1 MVIYRVFTA
10 VAKFIATEVRKL
22 GILAIFY
29 IDDILT
35 LGKDTEECEK
45 AVGRLLNI
53 LKARGFVINY
63 KKSDLSP
70 TKIFTYLG
78 HVWNTDTMM
87 VSLKPQREVKIRDTA
102 SSILNKKKVCG
113 WKAAQFIGQ
122 VMSSLMA
129 IPLARANIRKLQ
141 WRFIKTCPT
150 YKEFNRSFLISEDIQ
165 KELEFWRDLEKGA
178 SLPIKKPRHV
188 IQMATDASDKGYGID
203 LRGHVSLGKLPK
215 HLRHINVKELWT
227 LDKAI
232 NEHPVELSNT
242 CVKWRTD
249 NNTALAVVKNEG
261 STKCVDLSDLAVNIL
276 KKAKKRK
283 LVIIPDRVPSEQNIV
298 ADCASRNKP
307 VPDWKLNPSVVKKM
321 FKLLGE
327 PDIDLFATRD
337 SAQVPAY
344 LTWSAADVY
353 ARGVDALADATN
365 WTQYRK
371 PYAFPPFSLVMP
383 TLEKCNR
390 FKIRE
395 MILVVPFWASKP
407 WFGLLLRMC
416 KQMWRLPQMKNI
428 VEDLSGGQVQTQ
440 HLRLVVCLISG
451 IAMEDTTSP
460 AQRLNWSNP
469 RGGKAQKWTTPT
481 SGKDGCD
488 TVETVEFRNLR
499 PLWAK
504 R

>member
-165 KELEFWRDLEKGA
+165 NCGGGDPEIFERRVKVLESFHDLRVHQP
-178 SLPIKKPRHV
+178 SLPP
-188 IQMATDASDKGYGID
+188 D
-203 LRGHVSLGKLPK
+203 L
-215 HLRHINVKELWT
+215 
-227 LDKAI
+227 
-232 NEHPVELSNT
+232 HPFQVM
-242 CVKWRTD
+242 
-249 NNTALAVVKNEG
+249 
-261 STKCVDLSDLAVNIL
+261 I
-276 KKAKKRK
+276 
-283 LVIIPDRVPSEQNIV
+283 
-298 ADCASRNKP
+298 
-307 VPDWKLNPSVVKKM
+307 
-321 FKLLGE
+321 
-327 PDIDLFATRD
+327 TR
-337 SAQVPAY
+337 S
-344 LTWSAADVY
+344 
-353 ARGVDALADATN
+353 
-365 WTQYRK
+365 
-371 PYAFPPFSLVMP
+371 
-383 TLEKCNR
+383 
-390 FKIRE
+390 
-395 MILVVPFWASKP
+395 
-407 WFGLLLRMC
+407 
-416 KQMWRLPQMKNI
+416 
-428 VEDLSGGQVQTQ
+428 
-440 HLRLVVCLISG
+440 
-451 IAMEDTTSP
+451 
-460 AQRLNWSNP
+460 
-469 RGGKAQKWTTPT
+469 
-481 SGKDGCD
+481 
-488 TVETVEFRNLR
+488 
-499 PLWAK
+499 
-504 R
+504 